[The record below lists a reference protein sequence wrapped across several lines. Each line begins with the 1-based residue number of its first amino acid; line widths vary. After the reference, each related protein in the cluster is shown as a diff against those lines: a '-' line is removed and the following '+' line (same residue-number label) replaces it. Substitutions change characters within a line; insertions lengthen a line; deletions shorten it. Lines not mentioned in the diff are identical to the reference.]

1 MMREVRDLKIKEMPI
16 EEKYDKLL
24 DSYILG
30 WIANYS
36 LNKELGAVDKSI
48 NFSVEMQKKLLPSV
62 WGPLFNLLKA
72 LTPGRVFKQIV
83 EQYVYNMQSA
93 MPLSNIELSWVSDR
107 ELVLNIK
114 NCPAL
119 QRGRELV
126 KKTGV
131 KVDPRELCEVESKI
145 NKELTKE
152 FGVDLAWKQTENG
165 CTWTAKLK

>member
-1 MMREVRDLKIKEMPI
+1 MVIKEMPL

-30 WIANYS
+30 WIGNYS
-36 LNKELGAVDKSI
+36 LYKELGAVNKNI
-48 NFSVEMQKKLLPSV
+48 NFNVETQKKLLPSI
-62 WGPLFNLLKA
+62 WGPSFKLLKA

-83 EQYVYNMQSA
+83 EQYVYTMQRTL
-93 MPLSNIELSWVSDR
+93 PLSNIGLSWVSDR
-107 ELVLNIK
+107 EAVVNIK
-114 NCPAL
+114 NCPNLKKA
-119 QRGRELV
+119 RELV

-131 KVDPRELCEVESKI
+131 KVDPRELCEMESKI

-152 FGVDLAWKQTENG
+152 FGVDVAWKHSENG